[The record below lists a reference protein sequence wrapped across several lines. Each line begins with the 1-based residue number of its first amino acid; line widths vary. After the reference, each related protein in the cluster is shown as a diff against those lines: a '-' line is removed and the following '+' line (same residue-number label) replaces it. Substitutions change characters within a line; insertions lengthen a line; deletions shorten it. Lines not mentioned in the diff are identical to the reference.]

1 MRPHNLE
8 VCAACRHRRAVR
20 YARGLRHRRGVR
32 WHERALPLRERI
44 RGVPLT
50 AEVEARALG
59 LHFSECIMAKRARI
73 LVIEDDRVIA
83 RTVAAA
89 LCDEGFDA
97 HVVEGLAAARREIAR
112 NAHAA
117 VVLDL
122 DLPDGAGELLLRD
135 LARYDSPPAA
145 IIVSAQDYAP
155 RVASRWGVPHVMKPF
170 DLNELLAAVRVAC
183 EARLVPR
190 TFRASLL

>member
-1 MRPHNLE
+1 MP
-8 VCAACRHRRAVR
+8 
-20 YARGLRHRRGVR
+20 
-32 WHERALPLRERI
+32 
-44 RGVPLT
+44 
-50 AEVEARALG
+50 
-59 LHFSECIMAKRARI
+59 KRARI
-73 LVIEDDRVIA
+73 LVIEDDPTIA

-89 LCDEGFDA
+89 LCDEGYDA
-97 HVVEGLAAARREIAR
+97 HVVEGLASARREISR

-145 IIVSAQDYAP
+145 VVVSAQEYAP
-155 RVASRWGVPHVMKPF
+155 RVASRWAVPHVMKPF
-170 DLNELLAAVRVAC
+170 DLNELIAAVRVAVDV
-183 EARLVPR
+183 RLVPR